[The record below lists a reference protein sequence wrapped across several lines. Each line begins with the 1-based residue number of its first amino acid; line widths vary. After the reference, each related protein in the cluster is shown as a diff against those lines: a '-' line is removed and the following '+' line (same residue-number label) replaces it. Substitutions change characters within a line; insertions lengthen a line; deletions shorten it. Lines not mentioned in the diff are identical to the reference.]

1 MVSMML
7 LWDTM
12 KKMNG
17 TTIITT
23 STAAAAP
30 ARAIP
35 PEAIW
40 LSA

>member
-7 LWDTM
+7 LWDT
-12 KKMNG
+12 KRKMIG

-23 STAAAAP
+23 TTAAAAP